1 MSYFNSLDRKT
12 LVYIIII
19 LMVIIITPLL
29 YTKLSSLDVTM
40 TKSSKSDDFTEMR
53 TGETYEEL
61 KIKYE
66 TIESETRFLK
76 KEIERLIKDNRKLRD
91 EKDVLEHTIKD
102 IKSDINKLVYKM
114 DGIENKIELRQ
125 R

>member
-29 YTKLSSLDVTM
+29 YTKLSSLDIMM

-53 TGETYEEL
+53 TGETYGEL

-102 IKSDINKLVYKM
+102 IKSDINKLVYKI
-114 DGIENKIELRQ
+114 DGIENKIEIRQ
-125 R
+125 K